1 MTIREKWEK
10 KFVDSLG
17 EDEKKAFQLWLDFS
31 SRKISEEAFK
41 TKMDVNVMSRL
52 LGKMNAARMNALE
65 EEIEELKK
73 RVEALEKKTGKK

>member
-17 EDEKKAFQLWLDFS
+17 EEEKKAFQLWLDFS

-41 TKMDVNVMSRL
+41 KKMDVNVMSRV

>member
-10 KFVDSLG
+10 KFVDSLD

-31 SRKISEEAFK
+31 RRKISEEVFK
-41 TKMDVNVMSRL
+41 TKMDVNVMSRV

-65 EEIEELKK
+65 EEMEELKK

>member
-17 EDEKKAFQLWLDFS
+17 EEEKKAFQLWLDFS

>member
-1 MTIREKWEK
+1 MTVREKWEK

-31 SRKISEEAFK
+31 RRKISEEAFK
-41 TKMDVNVMSRL
+41 KKMDVNVMSRV